1 MVRDKELKDQGRGS
15 YEMKEASVVSVKQL
29 AIKWIDNRSVTVL
42 SSFDSVEPMK
52 SVKWYDKEEKKLIEV
67 QCSAAIANRN
77 KNMGGVDLLDAFLS
91 YYQINVRF
99 KKLYHRLLRHFFP
112 LAPIQGWI
120 LYKNNPWR
128 GFLVFE
134 KIQTFCC

>member
-52 SVKWYDKEEKKLIEV
+52 SVKWYDKEEKKFIEV

-91 YYQINVRF
+91 YYQINVRS
-99 KKLYHRLLRHFFP
+99 KK
-112 LAPIQGWI
+112 
-120 LYKNNPWR
+120 
-128 GFLVFE
+128 
-134 KIQTFCC
+134 

>member
-91 YYQINVRF
+91 YYQINLRS
-99 KKLYHRLLRHFFP
+99 KK
-112 LAPIQGWI
+112 
-120 LYKNNPWR
+120 
-128 GFLVFE
+128 
-134 KIQTFCC
+134 